1 MSKTEKQNLALRI
14 YRRLAHA
21 FPHEFK
27 LIYGLEVI
35 QTGEDAVEEIY
46 NRHGAMGLLRLI
58 ADIAVRVPIE
68 YLSEMRRDMAYA
80 VRALIKSPGFALVGI
95 ISLGIGMGVTTT
107 VYTTVYS
114 MMFRPLPGAL
124 NPKEMVVAQSPVSY
138 PYIEEY
144 RQHKDLVADAAA
156 FQNGVPFNVGFEG
169 AVASKPERLFGHLV
183 SANYFSLVGVQPQAG
198 RFFSPDIDKA
208 GNAPVVVISDRF
220 WRNRLHAAPDAVGRT
235 LRLNGQ
241 IATIVGIGPAGFNGA
256 MPFVPAELFVPIT
269 VPPSLAPEL
278 SEGILQKRDAKVFL
292 SLVRT
297 APGITFEAEE
307 AGLDT
312 ITRNLDDQDAK
323 DANASRLDKTRR
335 VTLLEGGTPLPI
347 PRKLKPVLIGFYALL
362 IGLIMTI
369 ACMNLANMLLSRAAA
384 RRRELAIRIAVGA
397 SRFRLIR
404 QMLSEGVLLA
414 LLAGT
419 AGLSLAWW
427 FMRLTAQMK
436 LPLAVPVEFSYS
448 LDWGALAFTF
458 GLAIVCGIGFSLAPA
473 LQSTKAD
480 IAPTLK
486 EGAGVELRN
495 YRRFGMRNLLVVGQV
510 AGSLML
516 LLITGFVV
524 LGFSKTSGMQTRFDP
539 RTMYLLSIDPVRD
552 GYSAE
557 KAQALFEKLPERL
570 RSVGAVRSVAL
581 AEQPPF
587 SIPGGTAAL
596 SGSMDNSGKT
606 QTVKSVAKES
616 VGAGYFAAL
625 DEPILAGREFDE
637 RDQRVDTAAAGV
649 AIPVILNQSAA
660 RGLFS
665 TENPVGQRTGTGKTS
680 YEVIGVVHDLK
691 SGIATAAPSSILY
704 LPLTRRDFASPPAG
718 GMTIMVR
725 AVSNGTTGAGV
736 DAMSG
741 IRREFA
747 SIDPNLALFDVR
759 TLDEY
764 FDISK
769 SYMRVASNLYGG
781 IGVFGLILAAIGL
794 AGVTAYSVARRR
806 KEIGIR
812 MALGSSKGQVL
823 WLVLREGTVLVMIGT
838 ALGFLG
844 AVGMAKGLSSL
855 TSIFVDAFQ
864 FGVNDPRLLIGA
876 PVLLAGLAMLA
887 CYIPA
892 LRSTK
897 IDPLKALREE

>member
-1 MSKTEKQNLALRI
+1 MSKAEKQNLALRI

-27 LIYGLEVI
+27 LVYGLEVI

-107 VYTTVYS
+107 VYTTVYT

-124 NPKEMVVAQSPVSY
+124 NPKELVVAQNPVSY

-144 RQHKDLVADAAA
+144 RQHKELVADAAA

-169 AVASKPERLFGHLV
+169 AVTSKPERLFGHLV
-183 SANYFSLVGVQPQAG
+183 SANYFSVVGVQPQAG

-208 GNAPVVVISDRF
+208 GNPPVVVISDRF
-220 WRNRLHAAPDAVGRT
+220 WRNRLHSAPDAVGRT

-278 SEGILQKRDAKVFL
+278 SDGILQKRDAKVFL

-335 VTLLEGGTPLPI
+335 VTLLEAGTVLPI
-347 PRKLKPVLIGFYALL
+347 PRTLKPVLIGFYALL

-397 SRFRLIR
+397 SRFRLVR

-419 AGLSLAWW
+419 AGLALAWW

-436 LPLAVPVEFSYS
+436 LPLAVPVEFNYD
-448 LDWGALAFTF
+448 LDWGATAFTF

-486 EGAGVELRN
+486 EGAGVELRS

-524 LGFSKTSGMQTRFDP
+524 LGFSKSSGMQTRFDP

-552 GYSAE
+552 GYSADR
-557 KAQALFEKLPERL
+557 AQALFEKLPERL

-596 SGSMDNSGKT
+596 GGSFDNSGKR
-606 QTVKSVAKES
+606 QTVKSVAREA

-625 DEPILAGREFDE
+625 DEPMLAGREFDE
-637 RDQRVDTAAAGV
+637 RDQRVDTAAGV

-660 RGLFS
+660 RGLFAS
-665 TENPVGQRTGTGKTS
+665 ENPVGQRAETGKIS

-718 GMTIMVR
+718 GMTIMIR
-725 AVSNGTTGAGV
+725 ASAGS

-747 SIDPNLALFDVR
+747 AIDPNLALFDVR

-764 FDISK
+764 FDITK
-769 SYMRVASNLYGG
+769 SYMRVALNLYGG

-823 WLVLREGTVLVMIGT
+823 WLVLREGTVLVIIGT

-864 FGVNDPRLLIGA
+864 FGVSDPRLLIGA
-876 PVLLAGLAMLA
+876 PVLLASLAMLA

-892 LRSTK
+892 RRSAQ